1 MFAQAHLV
9 NLGEKLR
16 VGSRSKRR
24 QKNYNVKIGAKFHIK
39 DMAWFIKYKKI
50 SAKIDKQS
58 WKN

>member
-39 DMAWFIKYKKI
+39 DMAWFIIRK
-50 SAKIDKQS
+50 
-58 WKN
+58 